1 MLEWQG
7 PKTIVQTFNVTRKLI
22 DAIMTTEVLNI
33 MPPADSSP
41 RGVKRTAE
49 NENSAVTSD
58 LDYETPPKRRM
69 SGNFADTNDN
79 ENGESSEKSANQQ
92 QQQKRRRRRRRQK
105 RSGQHKGY
113 YEMTEVERRKYEER
127 TRNRLERTKEKMLAK
142 GHMLAPYNSTQFLIN
157 DANDDT
163 VRLLDEA
170 LHDNGGGASPGG
182 ASSSC
187 GERNS
192 RSRQSSFSVEDE
204 EDYFYSSPD
213 DEGEFLTKEFSK
225 DYEQSSVDRLEGMP
239 KDRLILEYL
248 GMEKQ
253 VEALEKRLEEIQDRE
268 AVKALTGEVDY
279 EFSRGEIPMEPE
291 TAQKIKVFQ
300 AEIRRLAKEN
310 KALHMENARL
320 KRKQRSVRT
329 STTAAGGSGSFWTA
343 NGSTSSSDSEDEQQL
358 INGGDTNDQQDLFPA
373 IKAAVAV
380 GSCHSK
386 GRETD
391 GGKTEDTGYE
401 STQSKEQTPERDF
414 VRR

>member
-1 MLEWQG
+1 
-7 PKTIVQTFNVTRKLI
+7 
-22 DAIMTTEVLNI
+22 MTTEVLNI

-79 ENGESSEKSANQQ
+79 ENGESSEKSANNQQ

-105 RSGQHKGY
+105 RSGQLKGY

-170 LHDNGGGASPGG
+170 LHDNGGGAASPGG

-187 GERNS
+187 GDRNS

-320 KRKQRSVRT
+320 KRKQRSART
-329 STTAAGGSGSFWTA
+329 SATAAAGGSGSFWTA
-343 NGSTSSSDSEDEQQL
+343 NGSTSSSDSEGEQQL
-358 INGGDTNDQQDLFPA
+358 TNGGDTNDQQDLFPA

-380 GSCHSK
+380 GGCYGGK

>member
-1 MLEWQG
+1 
-7 PKTIVQTFNVTRKLI
+7 
-22 DAIMTTEVLNI
+22 MTTEVLNI
-33 MPPADSSP
+33 MPPAAAMVTADSSP
-41 RGVKRTAE
+41 RGVKRMVE
-49 NENSAVTSD
+49 NENNSAVTSD

-69 SGNFADTNDN
+69 SGNFGDTNDN
-79 ENGESSEKSANQQ
+79 ENGDSCEKSAKQ

-113 YEMTEVERRKYEER
+113 YEMTEVERRKCEER
-127 TRNRLERTKEKMLAK
+127 THNRLERTKEKMLAK

-170 LHDNGGGASPGG
+170 LHDNGGGGGTASPGG
-182 ASSSC
+182 ASSISC
-187 GERNS
+187 GERYS

-204 EDYFYSSPD
+204 EEYFYSSPD

-239 KDRLILEYL
+239 KDRLIMEYL

-300 AEIRRLAKEN
+300 AELRRLAKDN
-310 KALHMENARL
+310 KALQLENARL

-329 STTAAGGSGSFWTA
+329 SAAAGSSGSFWPA
-343 NGSTSSSDSEDEQQL
+343 NGSTSSSDSEEEQQL
-358 INGGDTNDQQDLFPA
+358 NNGGETNDQQDLFAA
-373 IKAAVAV
+373 IKTAVSATAAG
-380 GSCHSK
+380 GSHSGK
-386 GRETD
+386 NFETD

>member
-1 MLEWQG
+1 
-7 PKTIVQTFNVTRKLI
+7 
-22 DAIMTTEVLNI
+22 MTTEVLNI
-33 MPPADSSP
+33 MPPAMVTADSSP
-41 RGVKRTAE
+41 RGVKRTVD

-69 SGNFADTNDN
+69 SGNFGDTNDN
-79 ENGESSEKSANQQ
+79 ENGDSCEKSAKQ

-127 TRNRLERTKEKMLAK
+127 TRHRLERTKERMLAK

-170 LHDNGGGASPGG
+170 LHDNGGAASPGG
-182 ASSSC
+182 ASSISC

-204 EDYFYSSPD
+204 EEYFYSSPD
-213 DEGEFLTKEFSK
+213 DEGEFLTREFSK

-253 VEALEKRLEEIQDRE
+253 VEALEKRMEEIQDRE

-310 KALHMENARL
+310 KALHLENARL
-320 KRKQRSVRT
+320 KRKQRSVRA
-329 STTAAGGSGSFWTA
+329 SGGGSGSFWPA
-343 NGSTSSSDSEDEQQL
+343 NGSTSSSDSEEEQQL
-358 INGGDTNDQQDLFPA
+358 NNGVETNGQQDLFAA
-373 IKAAVAV
+373 IKTAVSATAAG
-380 GSCHSK
+380 GSHSGK
-386 GRETD
+386 NCETD

-401 STQSKEQTPERDF
+401 STQSKEQTPERDL